1 MGDRTRPIRGLWRLL
16 NEKVESGLMSD
27 SEL

>member
-1 MGDRTRPIRGLWRLL
+1 MWGRAGPTRELSRMLDG
-16 NEKVESGLMSD
+16 KVESGLMSD

>member
-1 MGDRTRPIRGLWRLL
+1 MGDRAGTIRGLSRLL
-16 NEKVESGLMSD
+16 DGKVESGLMSD